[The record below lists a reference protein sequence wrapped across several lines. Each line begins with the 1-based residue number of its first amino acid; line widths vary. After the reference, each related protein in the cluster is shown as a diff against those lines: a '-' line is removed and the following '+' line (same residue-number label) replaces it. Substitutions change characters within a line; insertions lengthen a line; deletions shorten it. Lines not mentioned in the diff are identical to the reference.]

1 MKYIIVSF
9 ISQLSAGEWFPVV
22 SIRFPIVSN
31 SVTVYFQSDSE
42 ITLFATIPL
51 QQKSTMHYS
60 VLFDSFS
67 YIYIHI
73 FIYPIF
79 CSNSQYQNLRVSE
92 YEINFRYGIQW
103 IASAFTYNAH
113 GKIPTFSHLNVDFAA
128 ELFQA
133 TAKVREVEPEEVR
146 SGAEGI

>member
-67 YIYIHI
+67 YIYIYTYIYISHI
-73 FIYPIF
+73 LFKFP
-79 CSNSQYQNLRVSE
+79 VSE
-92 YEINFRYGIQW
+92 SSCFW
-103 IASAFTYNAH
+103 IWN
-113 GKIPTFSHLNVDFAA
+113 
-128 ELFQA
+128 
-133 TAKVREVEPEEVR
+133 
-146 SGAEGI
+146 